1 MRILAGLL
9 AAVMLLCSGC
19 ARSVPETASMEA
31 SSSGAISSGSF
42 SESGPALAPEPEPES
57 IPKLESET
65 EPPKPEPEQEPVLPL
80 DGRIICVDP
89 GHCITPLVSKGYKQP
104 VSPLSD
110 EQKSMYGRGTQGAH
124 LSEVELNLIVG
135 LKLRDALEA
144 LGAEVVMTREV
155 SELTISLIERCEIAD
170 KAGADV
176 KVSIHADGN
185 NDHSLHGVSVLVPA
199 AELLGT
205 PEIREESVR
214 LGELMVD
221 AVAEETGAHNRGTKA
236 RKDLT
241 GFNFSTV
248 PTVLIEMGFM
258 TNPEEETLLATEEY
272 QDKIVTG
279 MVNSLLEWYG
289 AD

>member
-1 MRILAGLL
+1 MRILTGLL
-9 AAVMLLCSGC
+9 TAAILLCSSC
-19 ARSVPETASMEA
+19 VRSVPDTASMEA
-31 SSSGAISSGSF
+31 SSSGAVSSGSF
-42 SESGPALAPEPEPES
+42 SEPGPASAPELEAESTPDLGPEA
-57 IPKLESET
+57 
-65 EPPKPEPEQEPVLPL
+65 EPEQDPVLPL

-89 GHCITPLVSKGYKQP
+89 GHCITPLVGKGYMQP

-155 SELTISLIERCEIAD
+155 SELTISLIERCEIAER
-170 KAGADV
+170 AGADV

-199 AELLGT
+199 ADLLGT

-241 GFNFSTV
+241 GFNFSTI